1 MLIKDLLNF
10 QLPQSRELFSG
21 RFMIGVHLAN
31 AQIIAEQNDMQR
43 VLYPLSVSAAP
54 STGKQT
60 LILFLKKRRMKMFR
74 CVLK

>member
-10 QLPQSRELFSG
+10 QPPQSRELFSG

-31 AQIIAEQNDMQR
+31 TQIIAEQNDMQR

-60 LILFLKKRRMKMFR
+60 LILFLKKKTYED
-74 CVLK
+74 V